1 MFVKVEA
8 MGSVGFGIIGAG
20 IMGERMLRAARDHAG
35 ESVAVVGLWDPSEAA
50 RARLDAA
57 LPGLHWFADPAA
69 LIAASEC
76 VYIASPPASHLEH
89 AGVAL
94 AAGRAV
100 MCEKPLSSDVPAAA
114 RFVSAHGAARL
125 AVNFPMATSFATERL
140 RAWLAEGVV
149 GAPKSLAIE
158 VAFAAWPRG
167 WQKAAASWLDGR
179 AEGGF
184 TREVVSHFLFLSQ
197 RLLGPL
203 AVLDGYAT
211 YAAAGRSETAVAA
224 KLTAGGVPV
233 TLKGGVG
240 TTDRDDTNSW
250 TLTGEKGA
258 IRVRDWSIAERFVDG
273 AWHADTEA
281 LPNEKTR
288 PLVLKRQL
296 AAVAAMTRGE
306 THPLATLAEAFGVQR
321 AVETILAGAGSGR
334 QT

>member
-1 MFVKVEA
+1 MKVGA
-8 MGSVGFGIIGAG
+8 VAAIGFGIIGAG

-35 ESVAVVGLWDPSEAA
+35 ESVAVVGLWDPSASA

-57 LPGLHWFADPAA
+57 LSGLRWFDDPAS

-76 VYIASPPASHLEH
+76 VYIASPPASHLGH
-89 AGVAL
+89 AGAVL
-94 AAGRAV
+94 SAGRAV
-100 MCEKPLSSDVPAAA
+100 LCEKPLASDVAASE
-114 RFVSAHGAARL
+114 RFVAANGSARV

-140 RAWLAEGVV
+140 RAWIAEGVV
-149 GAPKSLAIE
+149 GTPKGVAIE
-158 VAFAAWPRG
+158 VAFAAWPRT
-167 WQKAAASWLDGR
+167 WQKPAASWLDGR

-197 RLLGPL
+197 RLLGKL
-203 AVLDGYAT
+203 AVLEGRAT
-211 YAAAGRSETAVAA
+211 YATPGRSENSVEA

-233 TLKGGVG
+233 TLTGSVG

-250 TLTGEKGA
+250 TLTGDKGA
-258 IRVRDWSIAERFVDG
+258 IRIRDWALAERRVDG
-273 AWHADTEA
+273 AWRADPEA

-306 THPLATLAEAFGVQR
+306 AHPLATLAEAFGVQQ
-321 AVETILAGAGSGR
+321 AVETILAGAGPAR